1 MKIQIHLAHK
11 IEKAVTVWLLS
22 DMVTFR
28 NPLRSNSTVM
38 VMYDYMAT
46 QQHKTNLTWNILG
59 VVAEEKFSDLK
70 SCCSGSY
77 LLQ

>member
-11 IEKAVTVWLLS
+11 IEKAVTVLLLS

-28 NPLRSNSTVM
+28 NPLRSNSTVI
-38 VMYDYMAT
+38 VMYDYLAT
-46 QQHKTNLTWNILG
+46 QQQKTKLTWNILG
-59 VVAEEKFSDLK
+59 VVAEEKLSDLK

>member
-11 IEKAVTVWLLS
+11 IEKAVTVLLLS

-28 NPLRSNSTVM
+28 NPLRSNSTVI

-46 QQHKTNLTWNILG
+46 QQHKTKLTWNILG
-59 VVAEEKFSDLK
+59 VVAEEKLSDLK

>member
-11 IEKAVTVWLLS
+11 IEKAVTVLLLS

-28 NPLRSNSTVM
+28 NPLRSNSTVI

-46 QQHKTNLTWNILG
+46 QQHKPKLTWNILG
-59 VVAEEKFSDLK
+59 VVAEEKLSDLK

>member
-11 IEKAVTVWLLS
+11 IEKAV
-22 DMVTFR
+22 
-28 NPLRSNSTVM
+28 
-38 VMYDYMAT
+38 MYDYMAT
-46 QQHKTNLTWNILG
+46 QQHKTKLTWNILG
-59 VVAEEKFSDLK
+59 VVAEEKLSDLK